1 MTDLL
6 VRLHDSPLTCDLTLL
21 YRILFLFYSI
31 PPFIVGRA
39 VSNATQKDEE
49 KEEAKKRRKQKKKP
63 AVVGWLEKA
72 VGKGK
77 EKWKG
82 VAGLAV

>member
-1 MTDLL
+1 MSDLL

-49 KEEAKKRRKQKKKP
+49 KEEAKKRRKQKKNLQWS
-63 AVVGWLEKA
+63 G
-72 VGKGK
+72 G
-77 EKWKG
+77 
-82 VAGLAV
+82 